1 MQLLKIWGRAYCQT
15 GLCFVLT
22 FYSVTAPPY
31 GPFVFK
37 WTNVNRYFLLSYLVG
52 YPLVMRLA
60 PRLTQPPIH
69 LISLQ
74 AQVLKQLITERTTH
88 KNNHRQP
95 ALHLD
100 RLLLRQEATDDF
112 MNASLGF
119 VWHGI
124 LMLVAFPGLVIILL
138 ARLIQKIGRIAKR

>member
-1 MQLLKIWGRAYCQT
+1 MQLLKTWGRAYCQT
-15 GLCFVLT
+15 GLFFALT

-31 GPFVFK
+31 GPFIFK

-52 YPLVMRLA
+52 YPLVMWLA

-74 AQVLKQLITERTTH
+74 AQILKQLITERTTA
-88 KNNHRQP
+88 KNNPRQP

-112 MNASLGF
+112 MNACLGF
-119 VWHGI
+119 IWHGI
-124 LMLVAFPGLVIILL
+124 LMLIAFPGLLIILSI
-138 ARLIQKIGRIAKR
+138 RLIRKII